1 MHGSWRGFCNH
12 LQCGVA
18 VFTVMFFVSE
28 IVVVLMLLDCA
39 DPVALRTY
47 CYLRFNIVIL
57 KRRVQES
64 CKRWSYLNVLLKSVS
79 LVCAVLCGDVRC
91 GFLFL

>member
-64 CKRWSYLNVLLKSVS
+64 CKRWSYLNVTEERS